1 MPARRPAVSRRDF
14 LNSAAAGAAAAAFW
28 VPSVRAAPS
37 GRSANSLLGV
47 GAIGLRYQ
55 GSVVTK
61 VFQDASDR
69 CRIVGLCDVD
79 RHVREQARAAF
90 GSTPRI
96 FEDYRDLLK
105 RKDVDVVVIGAPD
118 HWHTQ
123 MLADAVRA
131 GKDAYCEKPL
141 TLTVDEGKFLRDVVK
156 DSGQVVQVGTW
167 QRSDE
172 RFRKAAEMVRDG
184 RIGKL
189 QKVTCATS
197 PNPTG
202 GPFAPQPVP
211 GNLNWNL
218 WQGQTPDTPY
228 RPERCHYTF
237 RWWYEYSGGKMTDWG
252 AHHVDIAQWAIGE
265 YPEAIETTST
275 MPAFTDAP
283 GQALGYNVAKRFRAT
298 YTYPGGC
305 RLVVADEGRNGIL
318 FEGDAGRLFVSR
330 GDLVG
335 KPVEE
340 LAGNPLPREDFTLY
354 AHDNLDREPRV
365 GKIDA
370 ITNHVG
376 NLLDC
381 IESRQTPISDVE
393 SQHRSV
399 TTCHLGNIGMR
410 LGDRPL
416 KWDSVAERFDDDE
429 ANAMLSRE
437 QREGFAIS

>member
-1 MPARRPAVSRRDF
+1 MPIARRDF
-14 LNSAAAGAAAAAFW
+14 LQGAAVGAAAAAFW
-28 VPSVRAAPS
+28 VPSASAQPN
-37 GRSANSLLGV
+37 GRSANSQLGV

-61 VFQDASDR
+61 VFQDFADR
-69 CRIVGLCDVD
+69 CEIVALCDVD

-96 FEDYRDLLK
+96 WEDYRDLLK
-105 RKDVDVVVIGAPD
+105 MKKVDVVVIGTPD

-141 TLTVDEGKFLRDVVK
+141 TLTVDEGKFLRDIVGSS
-156 DSGQVVQVGTW
+156 DRVVQVGTW

-184 RIGKL
+184 RVGKL
-189 QKVTCATS
+189 KKVTCATS

-202 GPFAPQPVP
+202 GPFETRPVP
-211 GNLNWNL
+211 AHFNWDL
-218 WQGQTPDTPY
+218 WQGQTPDTAY
-228 RPERCHYTF
+228 RPERAHYTF

-252 AHHVDIAQWAIGE
+252 AHHIDIAQWAIGE
-265 YPEAIETTST
+265 NPVRVETKST
-275 MPAFTDAP
+275 MPAFPDVP
-283 GQALGYNVAKRFRAT
+283 GQAEGYNVAERFEAR
-298 YTYPGGC
+298 YTYPSGVEM
-305 RLVVADEGRNGIL
+305 VVSDEGRNGIL
-318 FEGDAGRLFVSR
+318 FEGDAGRMFVSR

-335 KPVEE
+335 TPVED
-340 LAGNPLPREDFTLY
+340 LANDPLPREDFALY
-354 AHDNLDREPRV
+354 EHDNLDRQPRV
-365 GKIDA
+365 GKIHA

-381 IESRQTPISDVE
+381 IESRNTPISSVE

-416 KWDSVAERFDDDE
+416 DWDPEAERFDGDDE

-437 QREGFAIS
+437 QRAGFEIT